1 VNLRDGK
8 GKVPV
13 YVGGDSPYILV
24 AFPDKETFFQIFK
37 RTHYPGSKEKFWEV
51 LTKRAAGATL
61 AEAGK
66 PYMTKEGVLKIEARF
81 LRLFREAYVEKLS
94 SKRKPLGK
102 DRTSNGSR

>member
-1 VNLRDGK
+1 MNLREGK

-13 YVGGDSPYILV
+13 YVGGESPYILID
-24 AFPDKETFFQIFK
+24 FPNKEKFFELFK

-81 LRLFREAYVEKLS
+81 LRLVREAYVKES
-94 SKRKPLGK
+94 FSKREPLGT
-102 DRTSNGSR
+102 DPS

>member
-1 VNLRDGK
+1 MNLRDAK

-13 YVGGDSPYILV
+13 YVGGDSPYILID
-24 AFPDKETFFQIFK
+24 FPNKETFFELFK

-66 PYMTKEGVLKIEARF
+66 PYMTKEAVLKVEARF
-81 LRLFREAYVEKLS
+81 LRLVRERYAKELS
-94 SKRKPLGK
+94 SKREQFEK
-102 DRTSNGSR
+102 DRT

>member
-1 VNLRDGK
+1 MNLREGK

-13 YVGGDSPYILV
+13 YVGGESPYILID
-24 AFPDKETFFQIFK
+24 FPNKEKFFELFK

-66 PYMTKEGVLKIEARF
+66 PYMTKEAVLKVEARF
-81 LRLFREAYVEKLS
+81 LRLFREAYLEKLS
-94 SKRKPLGK
+94 SER
-102 DRTSNGSR
+102 